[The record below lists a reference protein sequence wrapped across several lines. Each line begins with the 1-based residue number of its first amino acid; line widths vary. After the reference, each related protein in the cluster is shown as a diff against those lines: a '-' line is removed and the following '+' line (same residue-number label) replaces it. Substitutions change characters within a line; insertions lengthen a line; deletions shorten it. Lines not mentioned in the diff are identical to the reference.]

1 MKCYNHAE
9 NDAVGVCKNCSKG
22 LCKECLTEVN
32 YGIACTLTCIEEVER
47 IDKLIKKGSQSY
59 KTVYASQMR
68 NAYLIGSMGI
78 VFIFFGITSINS
90 CTKDY
95 ILLYKTMHSFVQK
108 NELFCTRIKVLFA

>member
-32 YGIACTLTCIEEVER
+32 NGIACTLTCIEEVER

-78 VFIFFGITSINS
+78 VFIFFGITMDGITGFLTIMGIIFIIGSVFNVINA
-90 CTKDY
+90 KK
-95 ILLYKTMHSFVQK
+95 YKQ
-108 NELFCTRIKVLFA
+108 EI